1 MMNLSTPYPWLDLD
15 IVERN
20 IKTMAKRLQ
29 KEGISYRPHIKTHK
43 SVEIARLQ
51 LEMGARG
58 ITCAKISEA
67 MVMAEAGIKDILVAY
82 PLVGADK
89 MERLGKLMDIADV
102 TVTVDNEISAGQLNG
117 LGESKGVKIKALIEI
132 GAQNQRGG
140 IFDDGRLIEFAGNL
154 RKLPW
159 LEVKGIFT
167 YVGLRPDL
175 KEPGKLEEFAKEE
188 AELMAHNKRVLEEAG
203 YQVEVVSAGSSATSI
218 YAGHHGGITE
228 SRAGSCVFNDMN
240 SVHLYTAGLE
250 DCALK
255 IRATVVSIPKPGLAT
270 IDAGSKSLSSDTKP
284 GQGYGYLVGFPDV
297 ELYKLN
303 EEHGY
308 LKFDEKKTEFKIGQQ
323 VDIIPNHACVIG
335 NLHDSYFAFRN
346 GEFEKIIHV
355 DARGKNY

>member
-1 MMNLSTPYPWLDLD
+1 MINLSTPYPWLDMD

-20 IKTMAKRLQ
+20 IERMTQGLRQ
-29 KEGISYRPHIKTHK
+29 ENISYRPHIKTHK
-43 SVEIARLQ
+43 SVELARLQ
-51 LEMGARG
+51 LSMGAKG

-67 MVMAEAGIKDILVAY
+67 AVMAKAGIKDILVAY
-82 PLVGADK
+82 PLVGRDK

-102 TVTVDNEISAGQLNG
+102 MVTADNEISAAQLNE
-117 LGESKGVKIKALIEI
+117 LGGKLRKKIKVLIEI

-140 IFDDGRLIEFAGNL
+140 IFEDDKLIEFAEKL
-154 RKLPW
+154 TQLPW
-159 LEVKGIFT
+159 MDFRGIFT

-175 KEPGKLEEFAKEE
+175 KGPGKLEAFAIEE
-188 AELMAHNKRVLEEAG
+188 AELFAHKKKVLEDNG
-203 YQVEVVSAGSSATSI
+203 YKVEIVSGGSSATSI
-218 YAGHHGGITE
+218 YARHHGVITE

-240 SVHLYTAGLE
+240 AVNLHMAELK

-255 IRATVVSIPKPGLAT
+255 IRATVVSTPKPGLAT

-284 GQGYGYLVGFPDV
+284 GQGFGYLDGFPEV

-308 LKFDEKKTEFKIGQQ
+308 LRFDEEKVKFTVGQQ
-323 VDIIPNHACVIG
+323 VDVIPNHACVIG
-335 NLHDSYFAFRN
+335 NLHDDYFAFRN
-346 GEFEKIIHV
+346 GEFEKVIHV